1 MNVIWVT
8 IERLFY
14 FKTVTKL
21 SINFSTPH
29 FYLCIKNNT
38 SLSPIITKNKI
49 GQPFVQFEAIDSTN
63 SYAIDSLQANLAA
76 HGTAY
81 FAHHQTAG
89 KGQRGKEWHT
99 QPSSNIILSVIVD
112 SVALAIHQQFQ
123 LSVAVA
129 LACYDFFSQYAGDE
143 TAIKWPNDIYWRDRK
158 AAGILIENIVKGNV
172 WQWAVVGIGMNINQ
186 TSFGEYAK
194 NPVSLTQ
201 ITGEQFDTVKLAKEL
216 CKHLDNRYQQLLKKE
231 FAILLSEYNHYLYK
245 SGQVVKLKKDT
256 ATFSCTI
263 KQVNGNGQLEV
274 IGAAKDCFEFGEVEW
289 VI

>member
-1 MNVIWVT
+1 MNVIWMT

-14 FKTVTKL
+14 FKTAVKL
-21 SINFSTPH
+21 SINFSTSH

-49 GQPFVQFEAIDSTN
+49 GQPFIEFDAINSTN
-63 SYAIDSLQANLAA
+63 SYAIDSVQANLAA

-99 QPSSNIILSVIVD
+99 QPSSNIILSVIVN
-112 SVALAIHQQFQ
+112 STALAMHQQFQ

-129 LACYDFFSQYAGDE
+129 LACYDFFSHYAGDE

-186 TSFGEYAK
+186 TTFGEQAK
-194 NPVSLTQ
+194 NPVSLKQ
-201 ITGEQFDTVKLAKEL
+201 ITGKNFDTLMLAKEL
-216 CKHLDNRYQQLLKKE
+216 CDCLEKRYQQLLVTD
-231 FAILLSEYNHYLYK
+231 FASLLDEYNQHLYK
-245 SGQVVKLKKDT
+245 AGQVVKLKKDT
-256 ATFSCTI
+256 AAFNCTI
-263 KQVNGNGQLEV
+263 KRINVNGQLEV
-274 IGAAKDCFEFGEVEW
+274 TDAAKDYFEFGEVEW

>member
-14 FKTVTKL
+14 SKTAVKL
-21 SINFSTPH
+21 SINFSTSH

-49 GQPFVQFEAIDSTN
+49 GQPFVQFEAIYSTN

-112 SVALAIHQQFQ
+112 STALGIHQQFQ

-129 LACYDFFSQYAGDE
+129 LACHDFFSQYAGDE
-143 TAIKWPNDIYWRDRK
+143 TTVKWPNDIYWRDRK
-158 AAGILIENIVKGNV
+158 AAGILIENIIKGNV
-172 WQWAVVGIGMNINQ
+172 WQWAVVGIGININQ

-194 NPVSLTQ
+194 NPVSLKQ

-216 CKHLDNRYQQLLKKE
+216 CNELDHRYQQLLNRD
-231 FAILLSEYNHYLYK
+231 FTTLLSEYNQYLYK
-245 SGQVVKLKKDT
+245 AGQVVKLKKDT
-256 ATFSCTI
+256 ATFTCTI
-263 KQVNGNGQLEV
+263 KQVNSNGQLEV